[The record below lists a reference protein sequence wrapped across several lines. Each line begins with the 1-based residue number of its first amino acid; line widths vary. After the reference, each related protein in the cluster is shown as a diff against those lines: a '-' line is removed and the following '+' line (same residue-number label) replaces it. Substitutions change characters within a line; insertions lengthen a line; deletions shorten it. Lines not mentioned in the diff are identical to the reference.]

1 MNMTKN
7 QAESLYIIT
16 ASPHWQ
22 AYIDIK
28 QDKLNALHKQ
38 LEWDAPENMRWLQG
52 QIAQI
57 RMDIEL
63 RKRVENYLDGK

>member
-1 MNMTKN
+1 MNRN

-28 QDKLNALHKQ
+28 LDELNALHKQ
-38 LEWDAPENMRWLQG
+38 LEWELPENLRGIQG
-52 QIAQI
+52 QIVQI
-57 RMDIEL
+57 RKDIEL
-63 RKRVENYLDGK
+63 RKKVEDVLEGK

>member
-1 MNMTKN
+1 MTKT

-28 QDKLNALHKQ
+28 LDELNALHKQ
-38 LEWDAPENMRWLQG
+38 LEWDVPENLLGIQG
-52 QIAQI
+52 RIAQI
-57 RMDIEL
+57 RRDIEL
-63 RKRVENYLDGK
+63 RKRVEDYLEGK

>member
-1 MNMTKN
+1 MNKA
-7 QAESLYIIT
+7 QAESIYIIT

-28 QDKLNALHKQ
+28 MDELNALHKQ
-38 LEWDAPENMRWLQG
+38 LEWDAPENLRGIQG

-57 RMDIEL
+57 RRDINL
-63 RKRVENYLDGK
+63 RQRVEDYLESK